1 MNKPRHPQVIRPWI
15 QPRQKSG
22 SPGYP
27 ESWRCSIR
35 TKGKNTQNRFD
46 LRHRH
51 KSQRYR
57 NRDAVS
63 SYQGLLGELGSES
76 GRRFRVGRSSSP
88 LELLGS

>member
-1 MNKPRHPQVIRPWI
+1 MDKPRHPQVIRLCI

-22 SPGYP
+22 SPG
-27 ESWRCSIR
+27 S
-35 TKGKNTQNRFD
+35 GKLEGQHTHEEKKHTQNRFD

-57 NRDAVS
+57 NGDAVS

-88 LELLGS
+88 LELFGS